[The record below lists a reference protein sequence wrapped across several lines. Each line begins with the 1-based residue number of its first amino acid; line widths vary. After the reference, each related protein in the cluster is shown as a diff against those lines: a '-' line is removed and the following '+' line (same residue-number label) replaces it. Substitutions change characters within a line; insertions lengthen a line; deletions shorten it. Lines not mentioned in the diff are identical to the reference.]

1 MSNRFSQFNVRSPA
15 KVNHFLHI
23 IGRRDDGYHLLQT
36 CFQFLDYGDEMS
48 FELRDDSQ
56 IVLLPNNM
64 MGIPNAS
71 NLIYRIAY
79 AFQQATNTQ
88 QGISI
93 TVHKRVPL
101 GAGLGGGSSNAA
113 TTLLMLDLLWG
124 INWPL
129 NDLISFGL
137 SFGADIPIF
146 IKGQASLAE
155 GIGEQLTPIELE
167 QPWVAV
173 ITPPC
178 QVISAK
184 MYADSELTRNTQAL
198 RIEALAQGDFKNT
211 FSELRNDFEPLV
223 RRHYPAVDD
232 AMKWLSNFGEPRL
245 SGSGAS
251 VFACFETETAAKS
264 VIEKLPTHL
273 TGFIAKGVN
282 ESPAVQAVKKVRAQL
297 IRA

>member
-1 MSNRFSQFNVRSPA
+1 MSSAFSRLSLRSPA

-23 IGRRDDGYHLLQT
+23 IGRREDGYHLLQT

-48 FELRDDSQ
+48 FTLRDDSQ
-56 IVLLPNNM
+56 IVLQPDNM
-64 MGIPNAS
+64 MGIPNAT
-71 NLIYRIAY
+71 NLIYRVAY
-79 AFQQATNTQ
+79 AFQQATHTQ
-88 QGISI
+88 QGITIS
-93 TVHKRVPL
+93 VNKRLPL

-113 TTLLMLDLLWG
+113 TTLLVLDLLWG

-129 NDLISFGL
+129 NDLMSLGL
-137 SFGADIPIF
+137 SFGADIPVF

-155 GIGEQLTPIELE
+155 GVGEQLTPIELD

-198 RIEALAQGDFKNT
+198 RIEALAKGEFKNI
-211 FSELRNDFEPLV
+211 FGELRNDFEPLV

-232 AMKWLSNFGEPRL
+232 SMKWLSNFGEPRL

-273 TGFIAKGVN
+273 TGFVAKGVN
-282 ESPAVQAVKKVRAQL
+282 ESPTVQAVKKVRAQL